1 MLKKEWSFPS
11 APACSY
17 KGRMCTF
24 QFVDSR
30 RPIDGFCVSGT
41 ELPHSVPDEA
51 LYVTL
56 TLINSTFSTYR
67 LCVSSVP

>member
-1 MLKKEWSFPS
+1 MLAYTYKE
-11 APACSY
+11 
-17 KGRMCTF
+17 RTCTF

-41 ELPHSVPDEA
+41 ELPHSVPNEA
-51 LYVTL
+51 LSVTL
-56 TLINSTFSTYR
+56 TLTLSNSAFSKHR